1 MGALKAQLIS
11 GREARAPRC
20 HGSEGSLSH
29 NQSQHRE
36 RRTASL
42 EQPQGEED
50 EQEGWISN
58 AERGED
64 SMIKFVSTRVRDVC
78 QRCSYQD
85 TWPFASYQPLISV
98 YVCHSPSETLPQCVW
113 FAKDEVFG
121 QTHQTDQEPVAKP

>member
-1 MGALKAQLIS
+1 MGGKGEPRAAMAL
-11 GREARAPRC
+11 RA
-20 HGSEGSLSH
+20 LSH

-58 AERGED
+58 AEKGED
-64 SMIKFVSTRVRDVC
+64 SMIKFVSRCVRDVC

-85 TWPFASYQPLISV
+85 TWPFASYQLLKSAYVFLSV
-98 YVCHSPSETLPQCVW
+98 C
-113 FAKDEVFG
+113 KR
-121 QTHQTDQEPVAKP
+121 